1 MSISG
6 LVFNTNFGEIVMDY
20 FIDWE
25 ALRNKTS
32 EMLIH
37 KDYILVDVPEEIV
50 SLEAIIYN
58 ICCKFQ
64 LRWNDRRNN
73 QHEACG
79 FRIYW
84 NTGEGNSLDTYSI
97 SVFESAGFRSV
108 GKLSDYVTYHKF
120 NFDELLD
127 LLEV

>member
-1 MSISG
+1 MNYS
-6 LVFNTNFGEIVMDY
+6 
-20 FIDWE
+20 IDWE

-50 SLEAIIYN
+50 PFEAIIYN

-64 LRWNDRRNN
+64 LRWHDRRNN
-73 QHEACG
+73 KHDECG

-84 NTGEGNSLDTYSI
+84 DAVGGSSLDTYNI
-97 SVFESAGFRSV
+97 NIFERAGFSSV
-108 GKLSDYVTYHKF
+108 GKLSDYVTYQKF